1 MRARKKVPVG
11 LSVGQSVGRRI
22 WHRCWGLEKTFD
34 SLFKIFILTPRRH
47 TRRITHTLSTR
58 SKHTHL
64 HTQPEATWLFTPFFL
79 L

>member
-34 SLFKIFILTPRRH
+34 SLFKIFILTPRR
-47 TRRITHTLSTR
+47 
-58 SKHTHL
+58 
-64 HTQPEATWLFTPFFL
+64 LFTTEVHERGVGI
-79 L
+79 